1 MNEAP
6 GVELHA
12 PRGFARVVVSM
23 FFGDPAATIQAASG
37 PLRRIIVIAMR
48 APQVPGVPPI
58 VALDS
63 RQHSRPGHAM
73 CLLWGQRVELAG
85 EVPIFGSVR
94 DAFAGAIDWGAHTEP
109 ASHRAYVRIEHV
121 TIDGHRLT

>member
-1 MNEAP
+1 MNKSP

-12 PRGFARVVVSM
+12 PRGFARVVVGVV
-23 FFGDPAATIQAASG
+23 FGDPATTIAPPG

-48 APQVPGVPPI
+48 APQMPGVPPI

-63 RQHSRPGHAM
+63 RQHSRPGHAL
-73 CLLWGQRVELAG
+73 CLLWGQQVELAG

-109 ASHRAYVRIEHV
+109 AGHRAHVRIAHV